1 MLTINRNIIFIISIY
16 LLLIF
21 IELFHFASD
30 VYIVIMLESFLCFSV
45 LLYLSSFIFQ
55 DIFSF
60 GLYIINLKYTYIYF
74 FFKNIINLNIHVY
87 ISFLNIFIFFLFF
100 LLKNFKLIQNLKN
113 KLKWAYLTTFFK
125 RGLLINCFTNKN
137 LNYKFNLFI

>member
-113 KLKWAYLTTFFK
+113 KLK
-125 RGLLINCFTNKN
+125 
-137 LNYKFNLFI
+137 